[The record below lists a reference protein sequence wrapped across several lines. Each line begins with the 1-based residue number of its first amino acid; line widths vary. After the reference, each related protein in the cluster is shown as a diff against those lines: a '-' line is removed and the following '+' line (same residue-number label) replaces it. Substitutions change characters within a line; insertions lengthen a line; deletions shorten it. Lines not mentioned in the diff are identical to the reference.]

1 MKRII
6 YCSCLVIG
14 FLSYS
19 SRQTEYP
26 KDYFQPPVTGPLRL
40 SGTFGELRPNH
51 FHGGID
57 IKGAVGTPVYAAAEG
72 FVSKIV
78 VAPDSYGN
86 HLYIQ
91 HPNGYTT
98 LYAHLESFAPA
109 IQQFVREKQR
119 AEERFELTIIPPS
132 GLFRV
137 NDGTRI
143 GSMGNTGHS
152 FGPHL
157 HFEIRET
164 ATDKPHNP
172 LLFGYKVADTLPPR
186 LHEVKIYETDQ
197 QGNTRSTRI
206 LPLLFKNGKYRVSAD
221 TVLVNTE
228 QFALAIKAYD
238 HMDGVANW
246 NGIYALELS
255 SGDERIY
262 GFKLDAIG
270 RTESRFL
277 NAHIDYLEQKY
288 RGSYFHRCFRLPG
301 NMLSIYDPDKTG
313 RIALEP
319 GEVKKLDLVVRDVAG
334 NFSTLELFVR
344 RIPGESILPSA
355 YVPYQFFWPYDRRH
369 RIEDYQIYIDVPMGT
384 FYENAFVRYEVKSQA
399 FGQFSDVHIF
409 KPEDTPLHQSFLLGL
424 RAENM
429 PLKIKEKAFIGQIS
443 KGSVTNWGGQ
453 WQDDGM
459 IVANVRSLGHFCI
472 MADTI
477 PPVIQAERFASD
489 MRRFSSMSF
498 KISDNI
504 SASPNLPNLQFKGF
518 IDGKWVL
525 FTYDEKNR
533 RIQYIFED
541 ELSRGSHQLKIEVSD
556 AMGNIALFERSF
568 LR

>member
-1 MKRII
+1 MSRMT
-6 YCSCLVIG
+6 YCLCLVIA
-14 FLSYS
+14 FLSYGGHP
-19 SRQTEYP
+19 TEYP

-57 IKGAVGTPVYAAAEG
+57 IKGTVGTPIYAAAEG

-78 VAPDSYGN
+78 IAPDSYGN

-119 AEERFELTIIPPS
+119 LAETFELTFVPS
-132 GLFRV
+132 AGQFRV
-137 NDGTRI
+137 DSGTRI

-172 LLFGYKVADTLPPR
+172 LLFGYKVADTVPPR
-186 LHEVKIYETDQ
+186 LHEVKIYETDL

-206 LPLLFKNGKYRVSAD
+206 LPLVFKNGKYRVSAD
-221 TVLVNTE
+221 TVVVNSE
-228 QFALAIKAYD
+228 QLGLAIKAYD
-238 HMDGVANW
+238 HMDGVPNW

-255 SGDERIY
+255 SGDERLY

-288 RGSYFHRCFRLPG
+288 RGSYFHRCFKLPG
-301 NMLSIYDPDKTG
+301 NMLSIYYPDKTG
-313 RIALEP
+313 RIALSP

-334 NFSTLELFVR
+334 NISTLELFVR
-344 RIPGESILPSA
+344 RASGESIFPSV
-355 YVPYQFFWPYDRRH
+355 YVPYQFFWPYNHRN
-369 RIEDYQIYIDVPMGT
+369 RIEDYQIYIDIPSGT
-384 FYENAFVRYEVKSQA
+384 FYENAFIRYQVKSQTS
-399 FGQFSDVHIF
+399 GQYSDLHSF
-409 KPEDTPLHQSFLLGL
+409 QPEDIPLHQSFLLGL
-424 RAENM
+424 RAENI
-429 PLKIKEKAFIGQIS
+429 PQKIREKAFIGQVS
-443 KGSVTNWGGQ
+443 KGSVTNWGGH

-459 IVANVRSLGHFCI
+459 IVAAVRNLGHFCI
-472 MADTI
+472 LADTV
-477 PPVIQAERFASD
+477 PPVIQAERFTSD
-489 MRRFSSMSF
+489 MRRYTSMSF

-504 SASPNLPNLQFKGF
+504 SASPNLPNLRFKGF

-541 ELSRGSHQLKIEVSD
+541 DLSKGAHQLKIEVVD
-556 AMGNIALFERSF
+556 AMGNTAVFERAF